1 MTFRS
6 ILFQRS
12 EDALTRETTT
22 PPPFFI
28 DLRLDQI
35 VDAITAS
42 KHEYNLKPF
51 FYAH

>member
-1 MTFRS
+1 MSFRS
-6 ILFQRS
+6 IVFERT
-12 EDALTRETTT
+12 EDAVKAERTT
-22 PPPFFI
+22 PPPFLI